1 MKVLI
6 TGAKGQLG
14 QELILNAPKG
24 FDIVSTSR
32 DQLNL
37 NNPVECIEAIKNH
50 KPDWLI
56 NCAAYTN
63 VDKAEI
69 EYENALFVNSIAPK
83 EFALEL
89 KKSGGKL
96 LQISTDYV
104 FNGNQNE
111 PYKTF
116 QDCKPLNKYG
126 ISKLKGEE
134 YIKNILFNSDQGVIL
149 RTSWLMGATGKNFIT
164 TILKLICKKESL
176 RIISDQYSSPT
187 STFTL
192 SKACWRLINEFEMR
206 IKDNIKIQNI
216 FHWSDAGVASWYDVA
231 IAIQEIGLEN
241 NLIENEVVI
250 DPIHTSEYKSLAAR
264 PKFSVL
270 DCKSTSEF
278 IKYKQIHWRK
288 ALEETLK
295 KIT

>member
-6 TGAKGQLG
+6 TGTKGQLG
-14 QELILNAPKG
+14 KELILNAPKG
-24 FDIVSTSR
+24 LDIVSTSR
-32 DQLNL
+32 AELNL
-37 NNPVECIEAIKNH
+37 YKPSECIKAIK
-50 KPDWLI
+50 KYQPDWLI
-56 NCAAYTN
+56 NCAAYTD

-69 EYENALFVNSIAPK
+69 EYENALAINSVAPK

-96 LQISTDYV
+96 LQISTDFV
-104 FNGNQNE
+104 FNGNQNQ

-134 YIKNILFNSDQGVIL
+134 HIKNILFSSNQGIIL
-149 RTSWLMGATGKNFIT
+149 RTSWLMGAKGKNFIS
-164 TILKLICKKESL
+164 TILKLIEKKESL

-192 SKACWRLINEFEMR
+192 SNACWRIINEFDRR
-206 IKDNIKIQNI
+206 IKEKLKIQNI

-231 IAIQEIGLEN
+231 IAIQDIGLKN
-241 NLIENEVVI
+241 NLIKNEVVI
-250 DPIHTSEYKSLAAR
+250 DPIHTSEYKSLAER

-270 DCKSTSEF
+270 DCDSTSEF
-278 IKYKQIHWRK
+278 IKCKQIHWRK

>member
-6 TGAKGQLG
+6 TGKKGQLA
-14 QELILNAPKG
+14 QELILNAPKE
-24 FDIVSTSR
+24 FDIITTSR

-37 NNPVECIEAIKNH
+37 NSKDECIEAIKRY

-69 EYENALFVNSIAPK
+69 EYENALSINSLAPR
-83 EFALEL
+83 EFALQL

-134 YIKNILFNSDQGVIL
+134 YIKNILFNSDQGIIL
-149 RTSWLMGATGKNFIT
+149 RTSWLMGPTGKNFIS
-164 TILKLICKKESL
+164 TILKLISKKQSL

-192 SKACWRLINEFEMR
+192 SNACWRIINEFEIR
-206 IKDNIKIQNI
+206 IKKNIKIQNI

-231 IAIQEIGLEN
+231 IAIQEIGLKY

-250 DPIHTSEYKSLAAR
+250 DPIHTSEYKSLAER

-270 DCKSTSEF
+270 DCESTSEF